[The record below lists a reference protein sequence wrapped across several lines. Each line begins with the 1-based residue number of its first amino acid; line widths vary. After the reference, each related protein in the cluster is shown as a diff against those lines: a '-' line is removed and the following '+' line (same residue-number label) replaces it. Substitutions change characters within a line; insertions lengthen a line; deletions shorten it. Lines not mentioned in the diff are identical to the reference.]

1 MEALSCGVLLQDV
14 RPPSV
19 TPTCA
24 RLPRS
29 FVILLRSVIERVV
42 TAVAV
47 ICVRVGQIAP
57 CRRGPVGSTV
67 RLQPDHG
74 HDTASPSASSSHA
87 VSDRVIGP
95 KALPLPASAS
105 FAQPARRGWRAL
117 VDNRGGRRHCIQD
130 SPPISASSNSC
141 CRCRSSSMSARSS
154 ALLARASSEVRF
166 VAA

>member
-42 TAVAV
+42 TAAAV

-74 HDTASPSASSSHA
+74 HETASPVRVVVACRVGPRHRPGGA
-87 VSDRVIGP
+87 PFAGVRVIR
-95 KALPLPASAS
+95 SAG
-105 FAQPARRGWRAL
+105 AAG
-117 VDNRGGRRHCIQD
+117 
-130 SPPISASSNSC
+130 
-141 CRCRSSSMSARSS
+141 
-154 ALLARASSEVRF
+154 LARLG
-166 VAA
+166 